1 MPDLQAV
8 ASASTPTP
16 TPALTPTELE
26 HIKAQAATKFVTAL
40 DQAIQNVIDISG
52 MTVPEIREVAAGREG
67 TLKAIKVGADP
78 TALQANLAIIDRALG
93 RPTERMDSPHIT
105 VPIQINMGGGRV
117 VDVQA
122 PAPVTV
128 TMTPE
133 TAAP

>member
-1 MPDLQAV
+1 M
-8 ASASTPTP
+8 ASPTL
-16 TPALTPTELE
+16 ALTPTEIE
-26 HIKAQAATKFVTAL
+26 GIKAQAATKFVTAL
-40 DQAIQNVIDISG
+40 DQAIENVIAISG

-67 TLKAIKVGADP
+67 TLKAIKIGADP

-93 RPTERMDSPHIT
+93 KTVERMEGARIT